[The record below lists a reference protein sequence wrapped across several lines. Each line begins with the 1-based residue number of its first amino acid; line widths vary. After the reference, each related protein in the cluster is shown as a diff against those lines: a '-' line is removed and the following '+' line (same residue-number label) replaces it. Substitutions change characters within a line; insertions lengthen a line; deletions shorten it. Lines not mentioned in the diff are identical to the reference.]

1 MKLKISGFIF
11 LILRLFLL
19 VIFLVV
25 CLNKIMFL
33 ALSMC
38 DSILT
43 TLESHLSRYYECIN
57 MYLSCSVSGFSL
69 PQECCNHLSS
79 IVCFF
84 EGGHVARGILVP

>member
-1 MKLKISGFIF
+1 MKLKILDFIF
-11 LILRLFLL
+11 LILRVFLL

-43 TLESHLSRYYECIN
+43 TLESHLSHYYECIN

-69 PQECCNHLSS
+69 PEECRCNYLSS

-84 EGGHVARGILVP
+84 LGVGTWHGGS